1 MGRASGR
8 GEKGPVLVALRCK
21 EQSRFAFTAGGTQG
35 LLLWTESRTPQST
48 AGCAGNQEL
57 DIWDGLGQ
65 SPDPTWRNP
74 QLFWD
79 GRQLWRP
86 PAQLLTLSQHW
97 GHTRR
102 SGACPGHKTLQ
113 GQRQTFPCTLP
124 PSQGMLPGREGQE
137 LPGPVQEVW
146 DLQGLQAQG
155 KEKRKQPGG
164 IPDSL
169 EGFRWEIRNIKTSHC
184 VIKRG
189 VKSANSLENPE
200 YY

>member
-1 MGRASGR
+1 MDKNLKIFKKKSDTPPNHPKTVGRANGR

-65 SPDPTWRNP
+65 SSDPTWSNP

-102 SGACPGHKTLQ
+102 SGACPGHKPS
-113 GQRQTFPCTLP
+113 RDRARPSPEPSHLP
-124 PSQGMLPGREGQE
+124 RECCQAGR
-137 LPGPVQEVW
+137 VRSC
-146 DLQGLQAQG
+146 QALC
-155 KEKRKQPGG
+155 RRFG
-164 IPDSL
+164 ISRASRHR
-169 EGFRWEIRNIKTSHC
+169 ERR
-184 VIKRG
+184 RG
-189 VKSANSLENPE
+189 TARGDP
-200 YY
+200 